1 MATLPQR
8 RKLTMVRTTRRPLM
22 FLAFLLLAPTITAQE
37 RKPTPGN
44 TGSGAVQGQNDNVAA
59 VKRVLAARQEY
70 QASLEELR
78 AQYLRSGDIEH
89 VRWVED
95 ELLSYHRISK
105 RAYRLEL
112 DVPPPTLTP
121 NQNNGEANDLF
132 RRAVAFK
139 SKGWGQELDDNY
151 RRAELLFQQ
160 LITLY
165 PQSDKLSETAYHLG
179 DIYES
184 RAFKQYRRAAIYFE
198 RSFQWNPQTSNDSRL
213 KAARLYDRT
222 LSDHSKAI
230 PLYRDEITHTADPKR
245 LEEARKRLHDLGATP
260 P

>member
-1 MATLPQR
+1 MQATR
-8 RKLTMVRTTRRPLM
+8 LTV
-22 FLAFLLLAPTITAQE
+22 FLVSVFLLSSISAQD
-37 RKPTPGN
+37 KKSTTGTSSPGQN
-44 TGSGAVQGQNDNVAA
+44 QGQADDVSA

-78 AQYLRSGDIEH
+78 AQYLRTGDIEH

-105 RAYRLEL
+105 RSFRLDL
-112 DVPPPTLTP
+112 DVPPPTLVP
-121 NQNNGEANDLF
+121 NQNNAEANELF

-139 SKGWGQELDDNY
+139 SKGWGQELDDNF
-151 RRAELLFQQ
+151 RRSELLFQQ

-165 PQSDKLSETAYHLG
+165 PQSDKLSETAFHLG

-184 RAFKQYRRAAIYFE
+184 RAFKQYRRAAIYYE
-198 RSFQWNPQTSNDSRL
+198 RSSQWNPQTTNESRL

-230 PLYRDEITHTADPKR
+230 QLYREEINHTADPKR
-245 LEEARKRLHDLGATP
+245 LEEAQKRLHELGLTP

>member
-1 MATLPQR
+1 MVQTSRILALCFLSVSISFSQAQD
-8 RKLTMVRTTRRPLM
+8 RKSTPPLQTGGSSSTNGNG
-22 FLAFLLLAPTITAQE
+22 AAPSDDT
-37 RKPTPGN
+37 
-44 TGSGAVQGQNDNVAA
+44 SA
-59 VKRVLAARQEY
+59 VKRILAARSEY

-78 AQYLRSGDIEH
+78 AFYLRSGDLER
-89 VRWVED
+89 VRWVEE
-95 ELLSYHRISK
+95 ELLSFHRISK

-121 NQNNGEANDLF
+121 TQNIGEANDLF

-160 LITLY
+160 LINVY
-165 PQSDKLSETAYHLG
+165 PQSNKLSEAAFHLG

-184 RAFKQYRRAAIYFE
+184 RAFKQYRRAATYYE
-198 RSFQWNPQTSNDSRL
+198 RSFQWNAQTTNESRL
-213 KAARLYDRT
+213 RAARLYDKT
-222 LSDHSKAI
+222 LFDQSRAVQ
-230 PLYRDEITHTADPKR
+230 LYREEINHTADPKR
-245 LEEARKRLHDLGATP
+245 LDEARRRLHDLGSTP

>member
-1 MATLPQR
+1 MLSG
-8 RKLTMVRTTRRPLM
+8 
-22 FLAFLLLAPTITAQE
+22 ITAQD
-37 RKPTPGN
+37 KKSSTGTASPAPG
-44 TGSGAVQGQNDNVAA
+44 QGQDKGQADDVAA
-59 VKRVLAARQEY
+59 VKRVLAARAEY

-89 VRWVED
+89 VRWVEE

-139 SKGWGQELDDNY
+139 SKGWGSESDDNH

-165 PQSDKLSETAYHLG
+165 PQSDKLSDTAFHLG
-179 DIYES
+179 EIYES
-184 RAFKQYRRAAIYFE
+184 RAFKQYRRAAIYYE
-198 RSFQWNPQTSNDSRL
+198 RSFQWNPQTTNESRL

-222 LSDHSKAI
+222 LNDHSKAI
-230 PLYRDEITHTADPKR
+230 QLYRDEITHTSDPKR
-245 LEEARKRLHDLGATP
+245 LEEAQRRLHELGSTP

>member
-1 MATLPQR
+1 MIPRQGMITMTQATRCAL
-8 RKLTMVRTTRRPLM
+8 
-22 FLAFLLLAPTITAQE
+22 FLVSLVLIPSVSAQD
-37 RKPTPGN
+37 KKSTLGSAVPGQN
-44 TGSGAVQGQNDNVAA
+44 QGQADDVSA

-78 AQYLRSGDIEH
+78 AQYLRTGDIEH
-89 VRWVED
+89 VRWVEE
-95 ELLSYHRISK
+95 ELLSFHRISK
-105 RAYRLEL
+105 RAFRLDL

-121 NQNNGEANDLF
+121 NQNNSEANELF

-151 RRAELLFQQ
+151 RRSELLFQQ

-165 PQSDKLSETAYHLG
+165 PQSDKLSETAFHLG

-184 RAFKQYRRAAIYFE
+184 RAFKQYRRAAMYYE
-198 RSFQWNPQTSNDSRL
+198 RSFQWNPQTTNESRL

-230 PLYRDEITHTADPKR
+230 QLYREEINHTADPKR
-245 LEEARKRLHDLGATP
+245 LEEAQKRLQELGLTP

>member
-1 MATLPQR
+1 VKIPQQG
-8 RKLTMVRTTRRPLM
+8 KIIMMRTTRYAL
-22 FLAFLLLAPTITAQE
+22 FLVSLFAVSSVIAQDKKSSLGGSAPGQ
-37 RKPTPGN
+37 N
-44 TGSGAVQGQNDNVAA
+44 QGQADDVSA

-78 AQYLRSGDIEH
+78 AQYLRTGDIEH
-89 VRWVED
+89 VRWVEE
-95 ELLSYHRISK
+95 ELLSFHRISK
-105 RAYRLEL
+105 RAFRLDL

-121 NQNNGEANDLF
+121 NQNNAEANELF

-151 RRAELLFQQ
+151 RRSELLFQQ

-184 RAFKQYRRAAIYFE
+184 RAFKQYRRAAMYYE
-198 RSFQWNPQTSNDSRL
+198 RSFQWNPQTSNESRL

-222 LSDHSKAI
+222 LSDHSKAVQ
-230 PLYRDEITHTADPKR
+230 LYREEINHTADPKR
-245 LEEARKRLHDLGATP
+245 LEEAHKRLQELGLTP

>member
-1 MATLPQR
+1 MIPQQGKITMTRSTRHALFLVSLLVVSSVSAQDKKTTLGSA
-8 RKLTMVRTTRRPLM
+8 V
-22 FLAFLLLAPTITAQE
+22 
-37 RKPTPGN
+37 PGQN
-44 TGSGAVQGQNDNVAA
+44 QGQADDVSA

-78 AQYLRSGDIEH
+78 AQYLRTGDIEH
-89 VRWVED
+89 VRWVEE
-95 ELLSYHRISK
+95 ELLSFHRISK
-105 RAYRLEL
+105 RAFRLDL

-121 NQNNGEANDLF
+121 NQNNAEANELF

-139 SKGWGQELDDNY
+139 SKGWGQELDDNF
-151 RRAELLFQQ
+151 RRSELLFQQ

-165 PQSDKLSETAYHLG
+165 PQSDKLSETAFHLG

-184 RAFKQYRRAAIYFE
+184 RAFKQYRRAAMYYE
-198 RSFQWNPQTSNDSRL
+198 RSFQWNPQTTNESRL

-222 LSDHSKAI
+222 LSDHSKAVQ
-230 PLYRDEITHTADPKR
+230 LYREEINHTADPKR
-245 LEEARKRLHDLGATP
+245 LEEAQKRLQELGLTP

>member
-1 MATLPQR
+1 MTLPQLGM
-8 RKLTMVRTTRRPLM
+8 LTMMRTPRYSLFFVSM
-22 FLAFLLLAPTITAQE
+22 LLLVSNICGQE
-37 RKPTPGN
+37 KKSTTGN
-44 TGSGAVQGQNDNVAA
+44 SVQGQNQGQPDDVSA
-59 VKRVLAARQEY
+59 VKRVLAARAEY

-89 VRWVED
+89 VRWVEE

-139 SKGWGQELDDNY
+139 SKGWGTESDDNY

-165 PQSDKLSETAYHLG
+165 PQSDKLSDTAYHLG
-179 DIYES
+179 EIYES
-184 RAFKQYRRAAIYFE
+184 RAFKQYRRAAIYYE
-198 RSFQWNPQTSNDSRL
+198 RSFQWNPQTTNEARL

-230 PLYRDEITHTADPKR
+230 QLYRDEITHTADPKR
-245 LEEARKRLHDLGATP
+245 LEEAQKRLHDLGSTP

>member
-1 MATLPQR
+1 MMRHAKRFLP
-8 RKLTMVRTTRRPLM
+8 
-22 FLAFLLLAPTITAQE
+22 LLVLWFITSIEAQD
-37 RKPTPGN
+37 KKSTNG
-44 TGSGAVQGQNDNVAA
+44 GSSQGQNQAQNPGQSDDVSA

-78 AQYLRSGDIEH
+78 AQYLRTGDVEH

-105 RAYRLEL
+105 RAYRLDL

-184 RAFKQYRRAAIYFE
+184 RAFKQYRRAAVYYE
-198 RSFQWNPQTSNDSRL
+198 RSFQWNQQTSNDSRL

-230 PLYRDEITHTADPKR
+230 QLYRDEITHTADPKR
-245 LEEARKRLHDLGATP
+245 LEEAQRRLHELGSTP